1 MSKKLTKEEQELADA
16 KAKIERK
23 YARIAKRR
31 LNKINQKLFPDV
43 DLLGMSKSEFERLL
57 DDSKIVMKQ
66 QSDNKFTP
74 LNPVEDDGRTF

>member
-1 MSKKLTKEEQELADA
+1 MTKKLTKEEQELADA

-23 YARIAKRR
+23 YSRIAKRR
-31 LNKINQKLFPDV
+31 LNEINQKLFPDA

-57 DDSKIVMKQ
+57 NDSKIVTKQ

-74 LNPVEDDGRTF
+74 LNPIKDNKRTF